1 MPDHVQPTVDVPALL
16 AVLDG
21 PYAGIRELTRKH
33 LVEHAQILD
42 DQIGL
47 DTDAFRERVLEVV
60 KEMAATGSLGVGFPT
75 QYGGGGDI
83 GASVAGVRDD
93 GARRPLGAGEGRRAL
108 RPVRWRDPAPGQRG
122 APRRLPRGPGHRRP
136 ARLLRDD
143 RVRPRVQ
150 RAGARHHRDVRRRRG
165 RVRDHHPGPGLAQG
179 LHRQRRPARRHG
191 RRFRPARDRRR
202 VTRACTRSWS
212 RSATPMESLC
222 PA

>member
-33 LVEHAQILD
+33 LVEHGQILD

-83 GASVAGVRDD
+83 GASVAGFETMALGDLSVLVKVGVHFGLFG
-93 GARRPLGAGEGRRAL
+93 GAILHLGQ
-108 RPVRWRDPAPGQRG
+108 PG

-136 ARLLRDD
+136 ARLLR
-143 RVRPRVQ
+143 R
-150 RAGARHHRDVRRRRG
+150 
-165 RVRDHHPGPGLAQG
+165 
-179 LHRQRRPARRHG
+179 
-191 RRFRPARDRRR
+191 
-202 VTRACTRSWS
+202 
-212 RSATPMESLC
+212 
-222 PA
+222 